1 MKNDINYKNFNKIQ
15 KNISKNLIKKAIR
28 NAKKDILQFKKDNPN
43 VKINSFYELHDYFD
57 ANNYVESLINEN
69 GEFMLDEA
77 NLVLK
82 ELDNFI
88 KQLNKVD

>member
-1 MKNDINYKNFNKIQ
+1 MIE
-15 KNISKNLIKKAIR
+15 NIIKK
-28 NAKKDILQFKKDNPN
+28 AKKDILQFKKDNPN
-43 VKINSFYELHDYFD
+43 VEINSFNELHNYFD
-57 ANNYVESLINEN
+57 ANYYVETLFTEN

-88 KQLNKVD
+88 KELNK

>member
-57 ANNYVESLINEN
+57 ANSYVKLLINEN

>member
-1 MKNDINYKNFNKIQ
+1 MIE
-15 KNISKNLIKKAIR
+15 NIIKK
-28 NAKKDILQFKKDNPN
+28 AKKDIKEFKRDNPHLQ
-43 VKINSFYELHDYFD
+43 INEFSDLHNYYD
-57 ANNYVESLINEN
+57 ANYYVETLFTEN

-88 KQLNKVD
+88 KEINK

>member
-1 MKNDINYKNFNKIQ
+1 MIENVKDLYYVINK
-15 KNISKNLIKKAIR
+15 
-28 NAKKDILQFKKDNPN
+28 AKKDILQFKKDNPN
-43 VKINSFYELHDYFD
+43 FKIDSFKELHDYFD
-57 ANNYVESLINEN
+57 ANYYVETLFTEN

-88 KQLNKVD
+88 KELNK

>member
-1 MKNDINYKNFNKIQ
+1 MIE
-15 KNISKNLIKKAIR
+15 NIIKE
-28 NAKKDILQFKKDNPN
+28 AKKDIKEFKRNNSHLQ
-43 VKINSFYELHDYFD
+43 INEFSDLHNYFD
-57 ANNYVESLINEN
+57 ANYYVETLFTEN

-88 KQLNKVD
+88 KQLNK

>member
-1 MKNDINYKNFNKIQ
+1 MIE
-15 KNISKNLIKKAIR
+15 NIIKK
-28 NAKKDILQFKKDNPN
+28 AKKDILQFKKDNPN
-43 VKINSFYELHDYFD
+43 VEINSFNELHDYFD
-57 ANNYVESLINEN
+57 ANYYVETLFTEN

-88 KQLNKVD
+88 KEINK

>member
-1 MKNDINYKNFNKIQ
+1 MIE
-15 KNISKNLIKKAIR
+15 NIIKE
-28 NAKKDILQFKKDNPN
+28 AKKDIKEFKRNNPHLQ
-43 VKINSFYELHDYFD
+43 INEFSDLHDYFD
-57 ANNYVESLINEN
+57 ANYYVETLFTEN

-88 KQLNKVD
+88 KELNK

>member
-1 MKNDINYKNFNKIQ
+1 MKTIQ

-43 VKINSFYELHDYFD
+43 VEINSFYVLHDYFD
-57 ANNYVESLINEN
+57 ANYYVESLFNEK
-69 GEFMLDEA
+69 GEFMLNEA

-82 ELDNFI
+82 ELDNFV
-88 KQLNKVD
+88 KQLNK